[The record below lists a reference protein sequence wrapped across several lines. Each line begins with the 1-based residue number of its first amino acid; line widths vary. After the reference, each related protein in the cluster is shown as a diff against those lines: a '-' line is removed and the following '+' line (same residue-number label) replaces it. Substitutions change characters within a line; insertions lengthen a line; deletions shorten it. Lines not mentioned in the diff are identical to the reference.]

1 MATAQWDGLQAVFED
16 LGGYGALARQA
27 A

>member
-16 LGGYGALARQA
+16 LGGYGALARQ
-27 A
+27 

>member
-16 LGGYGALARQA
+16 LGGYGALARHA
-27 A
+27 

>member
-16 LGGYGALARQA
+16 LGGYGALARRS
-27 A
+27 

>member
-16 LGGYGALARQA
+16 LGGYGALAR
-27 A
+27 